1 MSDILRQVDE
11 ELRQDRLLNLWR
23 RYRIYLIGG
32 LILLIS
38 SVLGYQIN
46 KSVNKSFYEG
56 EVEKYISTSDLVD
69 FNQAVENLDK
79 IENSNQLLI
88 SGIAQIKIAILLM
101 ENGKIQESKA
111 RLLEIINEDQADT
124 MLTDLAIYFYLMSS
138 LNDMPIDEI
147 NTYLTTN
154 KIETSSLKYLFKETI
169 AIKNLL
175 AGNIKKSKEKFD
187 ELIND
192 ENAPRDIIIK
202 ISKASSYNFI
212 FFIATNFNIN

>member
-11 ELRQDRLLNLWR
+11 ELRHDRLLNLWK

-46 KSVNKSFYEG
+46 KSLNQSFYEG

-69 FNQAVENLDK
+69 FNQAVEHLGK
-79 IENSNQLLI
+79 IESSNQLLI

-111 RLLEIINEDQADT
+111 KLLEIINEGKSDAI
-124 MLTDLAIYFYLMSS
+124 LTDLAIYFYLMNS
-138 LNDMPIDEI
+138 LNDMSMDEI

-154 KIETSSLKYLFKETI
+154 KLENSSLKYLFKETI

-175 AGNIKKSKEKFD
+175 SGNIKKSREKFD
-187 ELIND
+187 ELAND
-192 ENAPRDIIIK
+192 KNAPRDIVIRAAKFLDTIK
-202 ISKASSYNFI
+202 
-212 FFIATNFNIN
+212 

>member
-23 RYRIYLIGG
+23 RYRVYLIGG

-46 KSVNKSFYEG
+46 KSVNHSFYEE
-56 EVEKYISTSDLVD
+56 EVEKYIGSSDLVD
-69 FNQAVENLDK
+69 FNQAIENLGK

-88 SGIAQIKIAILLM
+88 SGIAQIKIATLLM
-101 ENGKIQESKA
+101 ENGEIQESKA
-111 RLLEIINEDQADT
+111 KLLEIINEGKTDT
-124 MLTDLAIYFYLMSS
+124 ILTDLAIYFYLMSS
-138 LNDMPIDEI
+138 LNDMPMDEI
-147 NTYLTTN
+147 NTYLTIN
-154 KIETSSLKYLFKETI
+154 KLENSSLKYLFKETI

-175 AGNIKKSKEKFD
+175 VGNIKISKEKFD

-192 ENAPRDIIIK
+192 ENTPRDIVIRAVKFLDTIK
-202 ISKASSYNFI
+202 
-212 FFIATNFNIN
+212 

>member
-46 KSVNKSFYEG
+46 KSVNQSFYEG
-56 EVEKYISTSDLVD
+56 EVEKYISTSNLVD
-69 FNQAVENLDK
+69 FNQAVEILGK

-88 SGIAQIKIAILLM
+88 SGIAQIKIAGLLM
-101 ENGKIQESKA
+101 ENGKTQESKA
-111 RLLEIINEDQADT
+111 KLLEIINEDKADAI
-124 MLTDLAIYFYLMSS
+124 LIDLAIYFYLMSS
-138 LNDMPIDEI
+138 LNDMPIDEV

-154 KIETSSLKYLFKETI
+154 KLENSSLKYLFKETI

-175 AGNIKKSKEKFD
+175 AGNIKISREKFD

-192 ENAPRDIIIK
+192 ENAPRDTIIRAAKFLDTIK
-202 ISKASSYNFI
+202 
-212 FFIATNFNIN
+212 

>member
-23 RYRIYLIGG
+23 RYRVYLIGG
-32 LILLIS
+32 LILLIG

-46 KSVNKSFYEG
+46 KSVNQSFYEE

-69 FNQAVENLDK
+69 FNEKIEGLSK

-88 SGIAQIKIAILLM
+88 SGIAQIKIATLLM
-101 ENGKIQESKA
+101 ENGKIQVSKA
-111 RLLEIINEDQADT
+111 KLLEIINEGKTDDII
-124 MLTDLAIYFYLMSS
+124 TDLAIYFYLMNN
-138 LNDMPIDEI
+138 LNDMPMDEI
-147 NTYLTTN
+147 DTYLTN
-154 KIETSSLKYLFKETI
+154 HKLESSAFKYLFKETI

-175 AGNIKKSKEKFD
+175 AGNIKFSKVKFD

-192 ENAPRDIIIK
+192 VNTPRDIIIR
-202 ISKASSYNFI
+202 
-212 FFIATNFNIN
+212 ATKFLDTIK

>member
-23 RYRIYLIGG
+23 RYRVYLIGG
-32 LILLIS
+32 IILLIG

-46 KSVNKSFYEG
+46 KSVNQSFYEE

-69 FNQAVENLDK
+69 FNEKIEDLRK

-88 SGIAQIKIAILLM
+88 SGITQIKIATLLM

-111 RLLEIINEDQADT
+111 KLLEIINEGKTDDT
-124 MLTDLAIYFYLMSS
+124 ITDLAIYFYLMSN
-138 LNDMPIDEI
+138 LNDISMDEI
-147 NTYLTTN
+147 NTHLTIN
-154 KIETSSLKYLFKETI
+154 KLENSSFKYLFKETI

-175 AGNIKKSKEKFD
+175 AGNIKLSKVKFD

-192 ENAPRDIIIK
+192 VNTPRDIVIR
-202 ISKASSYNFI
+202 
-212 FFIATNFNIN
+212 ATKFLDTLK

>member
-23 RYRIYLIGG
+23 RYRIYLIVG

-46 KSVNKSFYEG
+46 KSVNHSFYEG
-56 EVEKYISTSDLVD
+56 EVEKYISTSDLID
-69 FNQAVENLDK
+69 LNKAIENLDK
-79 IENSNQLLI
+79 IDNLNPSLI
-88 SGIAQIKIAILLM
+88 SGIAKIKIATLLM

-111 RLLEIINEDQADT
+111 KLLEIINEDKAHVI
-124 MLTDLAIYFYLMSS
+124 LTDLAIYFYLMSS
-138 LNDMPIDEI
+138 LNDMSMDEM

-154 KIETSSLKYLFKETI
+154 KLENSSFKYLFKEII

-175 AGNIKKSKEKFD
+175 VGNIKISKEKFD

-192 ENAPRDIIIK
+192 VNAPRDIVIRATKFLDTIK
-202 ISKASSYNFI
+202 
-212 FFIATNFNIN
+212 

>member
-46 KSVNKSFYEG
+46 KSINQSFYEG

-69 FNQAVENLDK
+69 FNQVVENLGK

-88 SGIAQIKIAILLM
+88 SGIAQIKIATLLM

-111 RLLEIINEDQADT
+111 KLLEIINEGNADAI
-124 MLTDLAIYFYLMSS
+124 LTDLATYFYLMSS
-138 LNDMPIDEI
+138 LNDISIDEI
-147 NTYLTTN
+147 NTYLTSN
-154 KIETSSLKYLFKETI
+154 KLEKSSFKYLFKEII

-175 AGNIKKSKEKFD
+175 AGNIKISNEKFD

-192 ENAPRDIIIK
+192 KNTPRDIIIRAAK
-202 ISKASSYNFI
+202 FLDTIK
-212 FFIATNFNIN
+212 

>member
-38 SVLGYQIN
+38 SALGYQIN
-46 KSVNKSFYEG
+46 KSLNQSFYEG

-69 FNQAVENLDK
+69 FNQAIENLGK

-88 SGIAQIKIAILLM
+88 SGIAQIKIATLLM

-111 RLLEIINEDQADT
+111 KLLEIINEDKTDAT
-124 MLTDLAIYFYLMSS
+124 LTDLAIYFYLMSS
-138 LNDMPIDEI
+138 LNDLPMDKI
-147 NTYLTTN
+147 NIYLTNN
-154 KIETSSLKYLFKETI
+154 KLKNSSFKYLFKETI

-175 AGNIKKSKEKFD
+175 TGNIKISKEVFD

-192 ENAPRDIIIK
+192 ENTPRDIVIRAAKFLDTIK
-202 ISKASSYNFI
+202 
-212 FFIATNFNIN
+212 